1 METSIHHNHLCYQ
14 QGKLLEQPVREHYS
28 GIIIV
33 LTAICTLWCCIA
45 KCTWTK
51 NFSYPQRCPDYKLTD
66 SLQFLSSYPLDH
78 FFFFFSL
85 CTSIPPIQLNHQR
98 LESTEMVQTLNY
110 PPWGSVSAGRLSAWP
125 ACWLHCKSN
134 KTDRAPKNNH
144 TKKHEVLAS
153 KLINATK
160 ANLPNRYPVI
170 KVLEGFSGCRFF
182 KLRNESAF
190 PEWVNSISY

>member
-1 METSIHHNHLCYQ
+1 MLPCRKSFGATS
-14 QGKLLEQPVREHYS
+14 KRTLL
-28 GIIIV
+28 
-33 LTAICTLWCCIA
+33 W
-45 KCTWTK
+45 
-51 NFSYPQRCPDYKLTD
+51 DYNSPNSHMHFVMLYCKVHMDQKFFLPTEV
-66 SLQFLSSYPLDH
+66 SWLQAYRFLATSQLLPLGSH
-78 FFFFFSL
+78 FFFFSSL

-98 LESTEMVQTLNY
+98 LESTEMVHTLNY

-134 KTDRAPKNNH
+134 KTDHAPKNNH

-170 KVLEGFSGCRFF
+170 KVLEGFSGCGFF

-190 PEWVNSISY
+190 PEWVNSISD